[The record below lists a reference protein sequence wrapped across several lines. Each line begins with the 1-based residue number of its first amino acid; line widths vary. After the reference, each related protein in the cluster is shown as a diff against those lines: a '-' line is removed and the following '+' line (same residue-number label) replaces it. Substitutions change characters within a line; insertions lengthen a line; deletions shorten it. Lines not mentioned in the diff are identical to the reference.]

1 MTDSTRTGKPINR
14 VIVAVLTAY
23 FAHRTSAAMMKF
35 AVDEFTTIID
45 LFNDTIPDESR
56 PYHAPDFEK
65 TKIRIFFDSIVLED
79 LRENTG
85 MTLKKILNMTYKLP
99 PDDPPIS
106 VSLSKQGKVIVRVE
120 FLKPQIFLMPGTL
133 LDFKRFIFPILA
145 DMIVSLNKFTSAGS
159 VVVDLQDDTLLK
171 DALPMPDPA
180 RSRSIISLIVN
191 DPEIFVVEDPTQAK
205 ETMAFALYFQQIVLR
220 VINPDASGKQLLEL
234 NFTSTEV
241 VKCVLN
247 MLVCTLELR
256 L

>member
-1 MTDSTRTGKPINR
+1 MTDFMRTGKLINR
-14 VIVAVLTAY
+14 VVVAVLTVV
-23 FAHRTSAAMMKF
+23 FSRRSSAAMMKF

-65 TKIRIFFDSIVLED
+65 TKIGIFFDSIVLED

-85 MTLKKILNMTYKLP
+85 MTLKKILNMTYKHP

-120 FLKPQIFLMPGTL
+120 FLKPQIFVMPGTL
-133 LDFKRFIFPILA
+133 LDFKRFIFPLIA

-159 VVVDLQDDTLLK
+159 VVVELQDDALK
-171 DALPMPDPA
+171 DALPMPDPS
-180 RSRSIISLIVN
+180 RSRSIISLSIN

-205 ETMAFALYFQQIVLR
+205 ETMAFALYFQQIYLR

-247 MLVCTLELR
+247 MLVRTPVTR
-256 L
+256 SI